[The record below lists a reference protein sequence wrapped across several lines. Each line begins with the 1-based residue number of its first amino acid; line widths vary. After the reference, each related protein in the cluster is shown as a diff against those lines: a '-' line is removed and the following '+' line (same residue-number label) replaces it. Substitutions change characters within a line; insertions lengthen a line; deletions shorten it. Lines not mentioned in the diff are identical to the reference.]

1 MTDVTKS
8 YFKSMNTDVVK
19 EVGKSGALLLTQL
32 YQWVKT
38 KNVNKVFRTNL
49 ELVEDLCGLLSSA
62 TIQRAK
68 RKLIEYGFIELSFD
82 KGIKR
87 TTHYTLT
94 EKALAFLTGN
104 KFQTTDAANTYSGSK
119 ISGFSSVKEEVV
131 QTPVEV
137 FEVSKSYVLEANTNS
152 VNVQVE
158 PTVKPKQDWIP
169 KHLYAQHMKDKKKQ
183 DYLNKEMVISED
195 MKKSFD
201 EGMTGNKN
209 ATKGI
214 PEEALV
220 LLPAFMRKKIKR

>member
-68 RKLIEYGFIELSFD
+68 RKLIEFGFIELSFD

-94 EKALAFLTGN
+94 EKALAFLTG
-104 KFQTTDAANTYSGSK
+104 KKPQTTNAVDAYFDSK
-119 ISGFSSVKEEVV
+119 NSGFSSVKEEVI
-131 QTPVEV
+131 QTPVDQV
-137 FEVSKSYVLEANTNS
+137 KVSKNDVLEDTTRS
-152 VNVQVE
+152 V
-158 PTVKPKQDWIP
+158 KQKKEWIP

-183 DYLNKEMVISED
+183 DSFNKEMIVSEA
-195 MKKSFD
+195 MNKSFD

-214 PEEALV
+214 PEEALA
-220 LLPAFMRKKIKR
+220 LLPAFMKKKIKR

>member
-32 YQWVKT
+32 YQWIKT

-68 RKLIEYGFIELSFD
+68 RKLIECGFIELSFD

-94 EKALAFLTGN
+94 EKALAFLTG
-104 KFQTTDAANTYSGSK
+104 KKLQTTDLVDTDSGSK
-119 ISGFSSVKEEVV
+119 NNGFSSDKEKVV
-131 QTPVEV
+131 QSYQEEINVP
-137 FEVSKSYVLEANTNS
+137 KSDVLEVNTNS
-152 VNVQVE
+152 V
-158 PTVKPKQDWIP
+158 KPKKEWIP
-169 KHLYAQHMKDKKKQ
+169 KHLYAQHMKDKKKH
-183 DYLNKEMVISED
+183 DYLNKEMIVSKA

-214 PEEALV
+214 PEEYLA